1 MASQPEHVGCS
12 RIPEDPSAGILEH
25 RCGARSLKLIILF
38 ISLWVVLPPTPCSA
52 ENPLVITH
60 LDVQTHILG
69 VNSLRAMIAK
79 RQHGWPDGQAVHVFV
94 LPDDHPVH
102 IRFAKVVLGVF
113 PHQLRLAWD
122 RQVFSGTAQAPTRVT
137 SEREMLE
144 RVATTPG
151 AIGYVNKEVAN
162 ARVRVLAVE

>member
-1 MASQPEHVGCS
+1 MAAPPEYSCRSGMRQDRS
-12 RIPEDPSAGILEH
+12 SFRLNH
-25 RCGARSLKLIILF
+25 RCNARILHLILLF
-38 ISLWVVLPPTPCSA
+38 AGLWLGWAPIVCA
-52 ENPLVITH
+52 AGDPLVISH
-60 LDVQTHILG
+60 PDVQTDRLAVH
-69 VNSLRAMIAK
+69 SLRAMIAK
-79 RQHGWPDGQAVHVFV
+79 RQHSWPNGQAVQVFV

-102 IRFAKVVLGVF
+102 IEFAKAVLGVF

-122 RQVFSGTAQAPTRVT
+122 RQIFSGVAQAPVRVN

-151 AIGYVNKEVAN
+151 AIGYVNKEIAN